1 MSKKMT
7 KTEQVRMYLTTSDF
21 TPMEI
26 AKKVGVSKSY
36 VYGLKAKMT
45 DQGLKKIAL
54 ASATRAQERVQIVEE
69 KPLPKG
75 NGQEVREAKPIVQLI
90 ELCEL
95 SFGAGMAVML
105 VTEGKL
111 QDAVDMLNRE
121 MQRLGW

>member
-1 MSKKMT
+1 
-7 KTEQVRMYLTTSDF
+7 
-21 TPMEI
+21 
-26 AKKVGVSKSY
+26 
-36 VYGLKAKMT
+36 MT